1 MFRGF
6 ISADIGA
13 ISEIVLFE
21 NSLEKTG
28 ADLKLVEPENVHL
41 TLKFL
46 GETNEEKIDEICNVM
61 EDSVR
66 DVKKFKLILKSAG
79 AFPNLNYPRV
89 IWLGM
94 ENPESLIKIANHLE
108 DNLQHLGFR
117 KERRA
122 FSPHVTVARV
132 KTGRNK
138 NQLAEILIKNR
149 EKDFSAVDIGCIRLK
164 KSILS
169 SKGPEY
175 YTLKE
180 ISLSEI

>member
-13 ISEIVLFE
+13 VSEIVLFE
-21 NSLEKTG
+21 DELEKTG

-46 GETNEEKIDEICNVM
+46 GETNEEKIDDISRIM
-61 EDSVR
+61 ENSVKGL
-66 DVKKFKLILKSAG
+66 KKFKLRLKGAG

-89 IWLGM
+89 VWVGI
-94 ENPESLIKIANHLE
+94 ENPEGLIKIANALE
-108 DNLQHLGFR
+108 DELQHLGFR

-138 NQLAEILIKNR
+138 NQLAEMLIKNR
-149 EKDFSAVDIGCIRLK
+149 EKDFGAIDIGCIRLK

-180 ISLSEI
+180 ISLSE